1 MSTSYDQIA
10 KEYQASKLLPW
21 RTHIERYTLLKLTR
35 GVAGMQVLDL
45 ACGEGYYT
53 RLLRRLGAGPVTG
66 VDLSQGMIDLARAQ
80 ELADPLGV
88 RYEAADARAIAPQP
102 TNDLVFAAY
111 LLNYAQDYAELLAR
125 CHAIVRSM
133 KPGGRFVT
141 VNNHPSDPP
150 ENFET
155 GRKYGYSKK
164 LDGPLVEGAPIHWR
178 FHLPEGTIE
187 VTNYYLT
194 PATMERAMTA
204 AGLRNIRWHPAEVS
218 PEGVEQWG
226 AAHWRP
232 FLDQPPIAFL
242 DCTKEWAP

>member
-88 RYEAADARAIAPQP
+88 RYEAADARAIDPQP

-111 LLNYAQDYAELLAR
+111 LLNYAKDYDELLAM

-141 VNNHPSDPP
+141 VEYTPDFSAIDRLELRLLARDAAQPLRRSPRTVVVVSARDDLGP
-150 ENFET
+150 ETARLLTE
-155 GRKYGYSKK
+155 
-164 LDGPLVEGAPIHWR
+164 PLVDVG
-178 FHLPEGTIE
+178 HLRG
-187 VTNYYLT
+187 
-194 PATMERAMTA
+194 
-204 AGLRNIRWHPAEVS
+204 
-218 PEGVEQWG
+218 
-226 AAHWRP
+226 
-232 FLDQPPIAFL
+232 
-242 DCTKEWAP
+242 